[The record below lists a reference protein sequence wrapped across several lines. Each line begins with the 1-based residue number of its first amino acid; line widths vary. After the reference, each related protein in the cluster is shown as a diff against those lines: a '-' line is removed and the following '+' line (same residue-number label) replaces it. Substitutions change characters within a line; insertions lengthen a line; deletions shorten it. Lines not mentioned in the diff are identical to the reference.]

1 MRILLIPKNEVS
13 FYKIFSKSFYFPNI
27 FNPMWR
33 NYLRYRRPV
42 YEYNYLSD
50 LNQIKECEVFVL
62 GKLNK
67 SYLSEV
73 REDSTNPTGHNCPA
87 VKNVNINYVKKN
99 IKSFNCVI
107 FSNFTANDPE
117 LIELRTNFIK
127 NKVLVCIFEHQ
138 DIDNIEL
145 INSDNIITNGLI
157 INKDFNLYFKK
168 DIPLGI
174 NRPWLFP
181 IAPDPIRLKSFKIN
195 LKKMSEKNISVFFS
209 GILDKETTFIQ
220 RNILLNKFK
229 YFKNSKIRIIDLN
242 LHYSKRIFSNK
253 DLENQMSEAK
263 FVLSPPGRSWTT
275 TRHVNMACFNCIPI
289 ISEPDIQTVN
299 LELIDGKNCI
309 KYKNLRNLPVDEQ
322 IYEVE
327 KLIQKTKIYMEKK
340 NEELE
345 IISKNWRD
353 HVFNNHTVQKKSEY
367 ILQIITNYLNLNK
380 NKL

>member
-50 LNQIKECEVFVL
+50 LNQTKECDVFVL

-67 SYLSEV
+67 SYLSGV

-107 FSNFTANDPE
+107 FSNYAANDPE

-145 INSDNIITNGLI
+145 INSDKIITNGLI
-157 INKDFNLYFKK
+157 VNKDFNLYFKK
-168 DIPLGI
+168 DIPLAI

-195 LKKMSEKNISVFFS
+195 LKKMSEKNISVFC
-209 GILDKETTFIQ
+209 
-220 RNILLNKFK
+220 LLKAFK
-229 YFKNSKIRIIDLN
+229 ID
-242 LHYSKRIFSNK
+242 FT
-253 DLENQMSEAK
+253 Q
-263 FVLSPPGRSWTT
+263 
-275 TRHVNMACFNCIPI
+275 
-289 ISEPDIQTVN
+289 
-299 LELIDGKNCI
+299 I
-309 KYKNLRNLPVDEQ
+309 KY
-322 IYEVE
+322 
-327 KLIQKTKIYMEKK
+327 
-340 NEELE
+340 
-345 IISKNWRD
+345 
-353 HVFNNHTVQKKSEY
+353 
-367 ILQIITNYLNLNK
+367 
-380 NKL
+380 